1 MMKVALNMQITDT
14 TPHPADIARQCESLG
29 FEAMLVNE
37 HIAVPVD
44 PKTPYHYAPEGTPIP
59 EYYAHFPEPFIA
71 LAMAAAVTKRIKIGT
86 CISLVP
92 EHEPIALA
100 KEIGTLDF
108 LSGGRFVFGVGAG
121 WLRDE
126 SEVMG
131 VDFRRRWPMT
141 VEYLRAMKELWTKRE
156 ASFHGEFVSFPPV
169 RCYPKP
175 AQKPH
180 PPIHIGAGDH
190 KGPCDRALRNT
201 VAVADGW
208 MPTLLSP
215 ERMGKELVTLRR
227 MCNEAGRDFNA
238 LELSIALGWQYTRTQ
253 AHELMEQYEAIGV
266 HRIIPTIGAT
276 GFDEDPAIVEKV
288 ADAFLG

>member
-1 MMKVALNMQITDT
+1 MKVGLNMQLTDT
-14 TPHPADIARQCESLG
+14 TPHPMEIARECEAWG
-29 FEAMLVNE
+29 FESMFVNE
-37 HIAVPVD
+37 HMVVPAN
-44 PKTPYHYAPEGTPIP
+44 PKTPYHYGRPGEPIP
-59 EYYAHFPEPFIA
+59 EYYAHFPQPFIA
-71 LAMAAAVTKRIKIGT
+71 LAMAAAVTKTLKIGT

-100 KEIGTLDF
+100 KEIATLDF
-108 LSGGRFVFGVGAG
+108 LSGGRFVFGVGGG

-156 ASFHGEFVSFPPV
+156 ATFQGEFVSFPPV

-175 AQKPH
+175 AQEPH

-190 KGPCDRALRNT
+190 KGGCDRALRNT

-208 MPTLLSP
+208 MPTLISP
-215 ERMGKELVTLRR
+215 ERMAKELVTLKQ
-227 MCNEAGRDFNA
+227 MCETAGRDFNA
-238 LELSIALGWQYTRTQ
+238 LEISIALGWQYTKAQ
-253 AHELMEQYEAIGV
+253 ARELMKQYEAVGV

-276 GFDEDPAIVEKV
+276 GFEEDGKIVAKV
-288 ADAFLG
+288 AEAFVG